1 MSGFLAN
8 YGLGRKKEKKK
19 EKKRKKT
26 VFPTGSNLL
35 VGKVSNFKK
44 LTYVLIVGNKCQLF
58 SNSLTQTKITSY
70 QVGRKTNVF
79 LLEWFIWASSCC
91 LGSFFKGNRTVCKRN
106 ALADRR
112 PSSNCKSRSY
122 EIKIKS
128 GVSIYIL
135 NLILLPKT
143 ISGPYFPVFS
153 LNTEIYTVNLRIQFE
168 YRKMQTRKNS
178 IF

>member
-1 MSGFLAN
+1 MFWL
-8 YGLGRKKEKKK
+8 
-19 EKKRKKT
+19 
-26 VFPTGSNLL
+26 F
-35 VGKVSNFKK
+35 
-44 LTYVLIVGNKCQLF
+44 GNKCQLF

-91 LGSFFKGNRTVCKRN
+91 LGSFFKGNRTVWKRN

-112 PSSNCKSRSY
+112 PSSNCKSKSY

-178 IF
+178 IFWHFSRSVSFTTKYVAILHLHARMLCKP